1 MPPDDDIRDPR
12 AFRWVETGVSG
23 LARAREWDAT
33 AIVEVR
39 ELAATDEAEIDFRLL
54 GDGSVIGDVQPTV
67 LAELTK
73 GLGIEPPYA
82 ARAVR
87 QNETEWI
94 VGALRIESELVEL
107 PAGVAALTLE
117 VAVPPEGETMYLVDG
132 DVLEPVRVEDGAR
145 HWPSRRRAS
154 KPRPSTGSPTSAR
167 RAFRLSPPV
176 PIGWR
181 TAGGS

>member
-73 GLGIEPPYA
+73 DLGIEPPYA

-132 DVLEPVRVEDGAR
+132 DALAEPPEGVEAEALDRLADLGAARFQAFAARADRLEDGR
-145 HWPSRRRAS
+145 WELTVDP
-154 KPRPSTGSPTSAR
+154 
-167 RAFRLSPPV
+167 L
-176 PIGWR
+176 
-181 TAGGS
+181 

>member
-1 MPPDDDIRDPR
+1 MRLQHFAR
-12 AFRWVETGVSG
+12 ERFCSGVSQYRYGHRHRRLGVRVDSAESG
-23 LARAREWDAT
+23 LVDHVQHGS
-33 AIVEVR
+33 I
-39 ELAATDEAEIDFRLL
+39 

-132 DVLEPVRVEDGAR
+132 DVLAEPPEGVEAEALDRLADLGAARFQAFAARADRLEDGR
-145 HWPSRRRAS
+145 WELTVDP
-154 KPRPSTGSPTSAR
+154 
-167 RAFRLSPPV
+167 L
-176 PIGWR
+176 
-181 TAGGS
+181 

>member
-73 GLGIEPPYA
+73 DLGIEPPYA

-132 DVLEPVRVEDGAR
+132 DVLAEPPEGVEAEALDRLADLGAARFQAFAARADRLEDGR
-145 HWPSRRRAS
+145 WELTVDP
-154 KPRPSTGSPTSAR
+154 
-167 RAFRLSPPV
+167 L
-176 PIGWR
+176 
-181 TAGGS
+181 

>member
-1 MPPDDDIRDPR
+1 MPSDDDIRDPR

-33 AIVEVR
+33 AIVELR
-39 ELAATDEAEIDFRLL
+39 ELQATDEAEIDFRLL

-73 GLGIEPPYA
+73 DLGIEPPYA

-87 QNETEWI
+87 QNETEWM

-107 PAGVAALTLE
+107 PAGLAALTLE
-117 VAVPPEGETMYLVDG
+117 VAVPPEGEAMYLADG
-132 DVLEPVRVEDGAR
+132 EILAEPRDGLEAEAFERLADLGGTRFQAFVARADRLEDGR
-145 HWPSRRRAS
+145 WELTVDP
-154 KPRPSTGSPTSAR
+154 
-167 RAFRLSPPV
+167 L
-176 PIGWR
+176 
-181 TAGGS
+181 